1 MATATPMKNNATNRQ
16 TDPDTDLDINEVCL
30 VGKLSAPV
38 EIRELPSGD
47 HAATWR
53 LVVRRRA
60 RGGRVGPAVDTID
73 CVSFHKG
80 LIGRATRWEAG
91 AWLRITGELHRRF
104 WQTPTGPQSRYQV
117 EAHSAK
123 IEPRA

>member
-1 MATATPMKNNATNRQ
+1 MEAATSMKKNAPTKGIEA
-16 TDPDTDLDINEVCL
+16 DADLDINEIFL

-47 HAATWR
+47 RAATWR

-60 RGGRVGPAVDTID
+60 RGGRLGPAVDTID
-73 CVSFHKG
+73 CVSFHKA
-80 LIGRATRWEAG
+80 LIGRATRWEPG
-91 AWLRITGELHRRF
+91 TWLRMTGELHRRF
-104 WQTPTGPQSRYQV
+104 WQTPTGPRSRYQV

-123 IEPRA
+123 RESRA